1 MFSLRFLGGASIDGT
16 DAPVTGPAAQRHRLA
31 LVALLVGA
39 RPEGMSRDKLIG
51 YLWSERDAAHA
62 RNLLKQGVHAVRR
75 TFGDDAIL
83 AAGDELRLNP
93 SSIRSDVAEFEAA
106 LARGDHERAVGLYR
120 GPFLDGFFLRDAPE
134 FERWV
139 DRERAHLADAYA
151 KALEAL
157 AVAAERRGDSRRAA
171 EWWKMMAA
179 HDRYDSRVALRL
191 MQALDVTGNR
201 AAALQYAEI
210 HERMLDEDLG
220 MSPAPELVVLKER
233 LRREPVARPSVSDEE
248 RDSRTSLTLPAA
260 DDAVVQGEDGQ
271 PSSRIIDPPNA
282 STTPTSGRAR
292 GVFAGRTARFATA
305 GLLGIAGFVL
315 IARLATTRLDRA
327 THAPVAAAQAKA
339 IAVLPFINLSRDP
352 NEQYFSDGLTE
363 EIIAVLSQVRA
374 LRVVA
379 RTSAFAFKGDD
390 RDIREIGRTL
400 GAGVLLEG
408 SVRTDGDRV
417 RVTAQLINAADG
429 LHLWSETYE
438 RQVTDLFAIQ
448 SDLAVRITRA
458 LEAELTPEDRTRLER
473 KPTENSEAHA
483 LYLKG
488 RYFSNRRTRA
498 GFDKANEYF
507 ERAIAAD
514 SGYVAAYAGLAM
526 AYSLQGFSGYLLPQ
540 DAKER
545 MRIAALKAVALDDD
559 NAEAHAALG
568 AYLNAYEW
576 NSETSEREYQR
587 AIALDPGY
595 GAARHLYGNLLRVTG
610 RHEEAVMQKRV
621 ALELDPLVPAMSE
634 GLGVSLLEAGR
645 RQEALEHIHNA
656 IELDST
662 YWRAYA
668 SLGAYYESTGEFDAA
683 VRAHQRAVVLAGA
696 NVSADVGLARSLA
709 LAGRRDEARRILTE
723 LQAEASRSEIYAPGV
738 ATVLLA
744 LDDVD
749 GALEWLERSYGQR
762 HPDLRFISR
771 PGGFDRLR
779 ENPRFRDLAE
789 RVGVRW

>member
-39 RPEGMSRDKLIG
+39 RSEGVSRDKLIS
-51 YLWSERDAAHA
+51 YLWSERDAGHA

-75 TFGDDAIL
+75 TLGDEAIL

-93 SSIRSDVAEFEAA
+93 SSVRSDVAEFEAA
-106 LARGDHERAVGLYR
+106 LTQGDHERAVGLYR

-139 DRERAHLADAYA
+139 DGERARLADAFA

-157 AVAAERRGDSRRAA
+157 AEASEGRGDFRGAT

-179 HDRYDSRVALRL
+179 HDRYDSRVAMRL
-191 MQALDVTGNR
+191 MQALDVSGNR

-210 HERMLDEDLG
+210 HERLLHEDLE
-220 MSPAPELVVLKER
+220 MAPVPELAALKDR
-233 LRREPVARPSVSDEE
+233 LRREPAPLVPATRDERE
-248 RDSRTSLTLPAA
+248 PTVPVRGAPDSLAY
-260 DDAVVQGEDGQ
+260 QEDG
-271 PSSRIIDPPNA
+271 PLSSASAASFVAAASSTSPPVRGRFSWRKA
-282 STTPTSGRAR
+282 SLA
-292 GVFAGRTARFATA
+292 AG
-305 GLLGIAGFVL
+305 GLLGIVGVL
-315 IARLATTRLDRA
+315 LLARVLATTSLDRA
-327 THAPVAAAQAKA
+327 ARAPAAAARPKA

-363 EIIAVLSQVRA
+363 ELIAVLSQVRA

-379 RTSAFAFKGDD
+379 RTSAFAFKRDD

-408 SVRTDGDRV
+408 SVRKDGDRV
-417 RVTAQLINAADG
+417 RVTAQLINAVDG

-448 SDLAVRITRA
+448 SDLAVRIASA
-458 LEAELTPEDRTRLER
+458 LEAELTPEDRTRLAR
-473 KPTENSEAHA
+473 KPTENPEAHA
-483 LYLKG
+483 LHLKG
-488 RYFSNRRTRA
+488 RYFANQRTRA
-498 GFDKANEYF
+498 GFAKANEYF
-507 ERAIAAD
+507 ERAITAD
-514 SGYVAAYAGLAM
+514 SSYAAAYAGLAM
-526 AYSLQGFSGYLLPQ
+526 AYSLQGFSGYLLPN
-540 DAKER
+540 DAKQR
-545 MRIAALKAVALDDD
+545 MRTAALKAVELDDD

-576 NSETSEREYQR
+576 NSEASEREYQR

-595 GAARHLYGNLLRVTG
+595 GTARHLYGNLLRVTG
-610 RHEEAVMQKRV
+610 RHEEAVVQKRL

-634 GLGVSLLEAGR
+634 GFGLSLLEAGR
-645 RQEALEHIHNA
+645 RQEALEPIRNA

-662 YWRAYA
+662 YWRGYS
-668 SLGAYYESTGEFDAA
+668 SLGAFYETTGEYEAA
-683 VRAHQRAVVLAGA
+683 VRAHQRALVLVGT
-696 NVSADVGLARSLA
+696 NVTAESGLARSLA
-709 LAGRRDEARRILTE
+709 LAGRRDEARRMLTG
-723 LQAEASRSEIYAPGV
+723 LQAEASRSGIYAPSV
-738 ATVLLA
+738 ATVLVA
-744 LDDVD
+744 LNDVD
-749 GALEWLERSYGQR
+749 GALAWLERSYGQR

-771 PGGFDRLR
+771 PGSFDRLHG
-779 ENPRFRDLAE
+779 NARFVDLSR